1 MLYLLC
7 SGSGVAQ
14 QLTAVSPFY
23 HALNYNSHHFR
34 TNCQSTT
41 CCSFRRVPI
50 SANVEIPTGEL
61 GTSIVFFSVRRCY
74 DRWDPRVQLSH
85 SVGLW
90 CAGRDLNPEPVDSEE
105 VFDGCVLSVWSM

>member
-34 TNCQSTT
+34 ANCQSTT
-41 CCSFRRVPI
+41 CCSFRRVPAYRSSYAHSKSAAKI
-50 SANVEIPTGEL
+50 SLTTASSEL
-61 GTSIVFFSVRRCY
+61 GTYPLRISRLERGIDH
-74 DRWDPRVQLSH
+74 DREFAEQYRAWLEQQK
-85 SVGLW
+85 
-90 CAGRDLNPEPVDSEE
+90 AA
-105 VFDGCVLSVWSM
+105 